1 MAHNQNQVVTLA
13 RRPQGKPRRED
24 FEVKQVE
31 VRMPGDGEILIQTLY
46 LSVDPG
52 MRGMMDEAK
61 SYSPG
66 FKVGQPLTGRSV
78 GRVVIS
84 NHPDFTVGDY
94 VHERLAWQHY
104 SVSDGRNAKK
114 LDPEVAPL
122 STYWRG
128 RRPGILRL
136 LRVEGNRQTARGRD
150 HGCLRVSVVVG
161 TTSAAGLAGAVAWS
175 CCWQS

>member
-66 FKVGQPLTGRSV
+66 FKVGQPLTGRSPIFPPEPARAARSRPSTTRRGTCV
-78 GRVVIS
+78 S
-84 NHPDFTVGDY
+84 SPPD
-94 VHERLAWQHY
+94 R
-104 SVSDGRNAKK
+104 
-114 LDPEVAPL
+114 
-122 STYWRG
+122 STDRHG
-128 RRPGILRL
+128 STSRTRRPTPAHPCR
-136 LRVEGNRQTARGRD
+136 
-150 HGCLRVSVVVG
+150 
-161 TTSAAGLAGAVAWS
+161 
-175 CCWQS
+175 